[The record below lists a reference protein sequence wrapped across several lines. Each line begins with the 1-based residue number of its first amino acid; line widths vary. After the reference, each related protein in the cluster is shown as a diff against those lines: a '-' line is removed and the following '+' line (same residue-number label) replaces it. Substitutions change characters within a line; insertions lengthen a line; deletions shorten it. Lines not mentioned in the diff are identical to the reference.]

1 MATDRPNWTHRQR
14 QAIDARDSDV
24 LVTASAGTGK
34 TAVLSERCVRLL
46 ADTDDLTDVSQILV
60 LTFTEAAAEEMRSRI
75 AQTLRAS
82 FKRTRDSRIRRQLI
96 MLDAAQISTIH
107 AFCKRVITEHFCQ
120 LGIDPMFR
128 IVDSDEQTLL
138 RSESLEQ
145 TIEEAWADE
154 SLAPGLS
161 RLLKGRDVKDASS
174 GFLVSIVRLSA
185 FLDGLVSRSDWYERA
200 SVITESGTAFAAG
213 LADQQKLILL
223 KKLARCESQFEHFR
237 LLDERIAG
245 GHWAGQMDDLLA
257 PVGECVKN
265 LKAGDIATA
274 GKVLGDYKPVKFKN
288 KPREMSKQQAE
299 FIKAPAKKA
308 IDSLKKLSDIALV
321 NSEYDRL
328 VAPSVDVQTKVMAE
342 LVRRFDRNYAEAKKR
357 LNCLDFAD
365 LEHLALKLLSD
376 DEAVAG
382 QLGEKFRYIFVDEYQ
397 DINAVQQGILDKIST
412 PDNVFV
418 VGDVKQSIYGFRQSR
433 PEIFLDKLRQ
443 AKAAGEQRGGP
454 RRVDLSD
461 NFRSRKQILDFAN
474 ALFSRVMTA
483 SIASVDYDPETFLK
497 AGLEYEPIEKV
508 TCDGSRMPVEM
519 YILDEDSAD
528 DEAGGEAGDPGGS
541 FGQGHSR
548 VISPAQRQAAFVASR
563 IQRMVGADTGSS
575 EFQIFDKETGRTRP
589 VEYRDIVILMR
600 SLSGRANEYVQ
611 VLQLAGVPVSSQS
624 SAGYFAATEI
634 TDCVSVL
641 KVLDNPRQDIE
652 LAAVLRSA
660 IFRVT
665 DSELAMIRS
674 CGYEGPTEA
683 QPGFYD
689 RAVNYVK
696 CGESEDLRC
705 KLIDA
710 LKQIERWRKESRR
723 GDLAELIWSVLR
735 TTDYL
740 SFVSAL
746 PNGPQRRAN
755 LLKLHDRAI
764 QFEGFTGGGQAKSL
778 TRFVDFIEKLLKEG
792 QDWAPA
798 QTENAAENAVRIMSI
813 HKSKGLEFPVVFL
826 AELNQRFNKKDS
838 FGDCLIDETETIG
851 LTIIDHES
859 RVKLPGMAHEI
870 IAEKKLDQTIAE
882 EMRLLYVA
890 VTRARER
897 LVLTATQKANHC
909 SSIVRGCGI
918 LGQVPPAD
926 WQLRQAQCHFDWLL
940 YGLGNRRQ
948 LHDIFGIS
956 CDGDVADD
964 DLFVAR
970 LLAADGLDVIAN
982 RILGSAHEKAAG
994 AKEDGAKASAL
1005 PSQTAKSLT
1014 DKIKASLNW
1023 RYPFE
1028 SATKQRAKESVS
1040 LRTHRSD
1047 EFAKKSFTAALKQ
1060 VPKAVSKDIAPDRRE
1075 IGTAVHLVI
1084 RHLDLSGPVS
1094 ADSVQTVIEKLVGA
1108 GLIAKETAR
1117 LIDIGSIE
1125 KFFAS
1130 ELGVQAISAG
1140 NRLLRE
1146 WPFTLAIDADGS
1158 AAGETTI
1165 LQGII
1170 DMIIPTAS
1178 GFVIVDFK
1186 TDDVTTD
1193 SAHQRA
1199 ATYAG
1204 QLEYYG
1210 KAAGAILEGE
1220 IAAKWLYFLKPGL
1233 AVAANS

>member
-1 MATDRPNWTHRQR
+1 
-14 QAIDARDSDV
+14 
-24 LVTASAGTGK
+24 
-34 TAVLSERCVRLL
+34 
-46 ADTDDLTDVSQILV
+46 
-60 LTFTEAAAEEMRSRI
+60 
-75 AQTLRAS
+75 
-82 FKRTRDSRIRRQLI
+82 
-96 MLDAAQISTIH
+96 
-107 AFCKRVITEHFCQ
+107 
-120 LGIDPMFR
+120 
-128 IVDSDEQTLL
+128 
-138 RSESLEQ
+138 
-145 TIEEAWADE
+145 
-154 SLAPGLS
+154 
-161 RLLKGRDVKDASS
+161 
-174 GFLVSIVRLSA
+174 
-185 FLDGLVSRSDWYERA
+185 
-200 SVITESGTAFAAG
+200 
-213 LADQQKLILL
+213 
-223 KKLARCESQFEHFR
+223 
-237 LLDERIAG
+237 
-245 GHWAGQMDDLLA
+245 
-257 PVGECVKN
+257 
-265 LKAGDIATA
+265 
-274 GKVLGDYKPVKFKN
+274 
-288 KPREMSKQQAE
+288 
-299 FIKAPAKKA
+299 
-308 IDSLKKLSDIALV
+308 
-321 NSEYDRL
+321 
-328 VAPSVDVQTKVMAE
+328 
-342 LVRRFDRNYAEAKKR
+342 
-357 LNCLDFAD
+357 
-365 LEHLALKLLSD
+365 
-376 DEAVAG
+376 
-382 QLGEKFRYIFVDEYQ
+382 
-397 DINAVQQGILDKIST
+397 
-412 PDNVFV
+412 
-418 VGDVKQSIYGFRQSR
+418 
-433 PEIFLDKLRQ
+433 
-443 AKAAGEQRGGP
+443 
-454 RRVDLSD
+454 
-461 NFRSRKQILDFAN
+461 
-474 ALFSRVMTA
+474 
-483 SIASVDYDPETFLK
+483 
-497 AGLEYEPIEKV
+497 
-508 TCDGSRMPVEM
+508 MPVEM
-519 YILDEDSAD
+519 YILDEDPAN
-528 DEAGGEAGDPGGS
+528 DEAGEGSGDEGSGDPGGLS
-541 FGQGHSR
+541 GQGQNR

-563 IQRMVGADTGSS
+563 IRRMVGADSGSS

-674 CGYEGPTEA
+674 CKYEGPAEVE
-683 QPGFYD
+683 PGFYD
-689 RAVNYVK
+689 RAINYIE

-705 KLIDA
+705 KLRNAFD
-710 LKQIERWRKESRR
+710 LIERWRIDARR

-746 PNGPQRRAN
+746 ANGPQRRAN

-798 QTENAAENAVRIMSI
+798 QTENATENAVRIMSI

-826 AELNQRFNKKDS
+826 AELNRRFNKKDS

-909 SSIVRGCGI
+909 SSIVHGCGI
-918 LGQVPPAD
+918 LGQAPLAD

-940 YGLGNRRQ
+940 YGLGDQRQ
-948 LHDIFGIS
+948 LHDLFGVS
-956 CDGDVADD
+956 GDGDVADD

-970 LLAADGLDVIAN
+970 LLAADEPNEIAD
-982 RILGSAHEKAAG
+982 RILRSAYETADRAKEAG
-994 AKEDGAKASAL
+994 AMAPAQLSR
-1005 PSQTAKSLT
+1005 TAKSLT

-1028 SATKQRAKESVS
+1028 SATEQRAKESVS

-1094 ADSVQTVIEKLVGA
+1094 TGSVQAVIEELTGS
-1108 GLIAKETAR
+1108 GLIAKETASR
-1117 LIDIGSIE
+1117 IDIGSIE

-1130 ELGVQAISAG
+1130 QLGAQAISAG

-1146 WPFTLAIDADGS
+1146 WPFTLAIDADGGT
-1158 AAGETTI
+1158 AGETTI

-1170 DMIIPTAS
+1170 DMIIPTAA
-1178 GFVIVDFK
+1178 GFIIVDFK
-1186 TDDVTTD
+1186 TDDVTAE
-1193 SAHQRA
+1193 SAGRRA
-1199 ATYAG
+1199 ETYAG

-1210 KAAGAILEGE
+1210 QAAGAILEGK

-1233 AVAANS
+1233 AVAVNS